1 MQFSQLFSQVLNVT
15 GPVFVLV
22 LLGLVLRRTKLI
34 NEVFVQ
40 QASNLV
46 FRATMPVMIAVGL
59 MKTDISTAFDVQAGI
74 LFTLFSVVSFGLI
87 WVWARLRV
95 EPRVDRGVYV
105 QGAFRHNCG
114 MVGLAL
120 VVNQYGE
127 AGLGIASFLLALHA
141 FIFNIM
147 SIFVLSYYSSS
158 LKLKPVQFT
167 LDIVKNPLILSVI
180 VGIALNLLGI
190 RFSPWIET
198 SLTSFGSLTLTLGL
212 ICVGASLSLISV
224 RVSGG
229 VALSAALVKLIWI
242 PGISA
247 VVLIAM
253 GVEGMVL
260 GALVLFMASPTAAA
274 SVVMVRAAQGN
285 HGLAA
290 TIVVLATLGSVVTVP
305 TGLMVLKY
313 FGYV

>member
-127 AGLGIASFLLALHA
+127 AGLGIASFFTCPTCIYFQYHVDLCSELL
-141 FIFNIM
+141 
-147 SIFVLSYYSSS
+147 
-158 LKLKPVQFT
+158 Q
-167 LDIVKNPLILSVI
+167 
-180 VGIALNLLGI
+180 
-190 RFSPWIET
+190 
-198 SLTSFGSLTLTLGL
+198 
-212 ICVGASLSLISV
+212 
-224 RVSGG
+224 
-229 VALSAALVKLIWI
+229 
-242 PGISA
+242 
-247 VVLIAM
+247 
-253 GVEGMVL
+253 
-260 GALVLFMASPTAAA
+260 
-274 SVVMVRAAQGN
+274 
-285 HGLAA
+285 
-290 TIVVLATLGSVVTVP
+290 
-305 TGLMVLKY
+305 
-313 FGYV
+313 

>member
-180 VGIALNLLGI
+180 VGIALNVLGI

-212 ICVGASLSLISV
+212 ICVGASLSLSSV

>member
-1 MQFSQLFSQVLNVT
+1 VQFSQLFSQVLNVT

>member
-1 MQFSQLFSQVLNVT
+1 MQFSELFSQVLNVT

-59 MKTDISTAFDVQAGI
+59 MKTEISTAFDVQAGI

-95 EPRVDRGVYV
+95 EPRADRGVYV

-158 LKLKPVQFT
+158 LALKPVQFT

-180 VGIALNLLGI
+180 VGIALNLLEV
-190 RFSPWIET
+190 RFSPWVET

-212 ICVGASLSLISV
+212 ICVGASLSLSSV

-247 VVLIAM
+247 VVLIAL